1 MNKIILTLLLT
12 VSNVFANTYVGVV
25 KDVSTGSPIADAN
38 IVVSGI
44 EEIGLTT
51 NEKGF
56 FSLHTDT
63 DSIMI
68 RVNAIGYTQYNQS
81 YNTNENEFIYISM
94 DKKSIELSPVEV
106 IADRTSLI
114 GATKNFF
121 RLAGSSSLISRAEVI
136 EFNDTDIN
144 RVISQV
150 PGVYTQEEDGYG
162 LRPNIG
168 MRGSG
173 LERSAKI
180 NMMEDGIPIAPA
192 PYSSPA
198 AYYSPTAGRME
209 SFEIRKG
216 SSQIK
221 YGPHSTG
228 GAINYISASIPEK
241 LKFQGTVS
249 TGSFGTSLGKFKTGV
264 SSKNYGIMFQTY
276 LDKTDGFKSIDGGD
290 ETGFSKNDYLFKA
303 RLKTNREFA
312 AAELKISQTNEV
324 SNETYLGL
332 IRSDFAKDPFRR
344 YRASQ
349 KDQMSADHNQ
359 ISLTGA
365 LKLFRNT
372 NITAALYQNG
382 FHRNWYKLNK
392 VGEQS
397 ISSILSGDESD
408 VGYQLLSAENSADDV
423 YDIKANNRDYKS
435 QGLQSILRSEF
446 KINNINNSLM
456 FGLRIHYDEMDR
468 FQWSDFYKMENS
480 NLLITTAGTQGIG
493 SKNNRLYTAN
503 ARSVFIENEIKIN
516 NTIITA
522 GSRFESID
530 LERSDWGSNI
540 DRDSVASLIK
550 SAKINVVVPGIG
562 ISHLIKDGLNL
573 FCGIHTGFSPPGP
586 GIDDEDDVLPEESV
600 NSELGLRYNN
610 GLNSFEFLYF
620 YNDYK
625 NLLGE
630 DTESTGSGT
639 YAQFNGGKV
648 LINGIEFSLNKMY
661 VLQNVV
667 FPISMSYTY
676 TDARFF
682 NSFDSEFGPW
692 GDVSVNDELPYIPKN
707 MFHLRLGFEL
717 NKLKLYSRFKHVAN
731 IRTVAGQGAI
741 DPLHST
747 DQINIVDLVLK
758 YRISQNFM
766 FESKILNLFND
777 KSIVA
782 SRPAGVRPNMPRNIN
797 FSFLFDF

>member
-1 MNKIILTLLLT
+1 MNKIILTILLT

-106 IADRTSLI
+106 IADRASLI

-249 TGSFGTSLGKFKTGV
+249 TGSFGTRLGKFKTGV
-264 SSKNYGIMFQTY
+264 SSKNYGIMFQTL

-303 RLKTNREFA
+303 RLNTDREFA
-312 AAELKISQTNEV
+312 AAELKISQTNEI

-435 QGLQSILRSEF
+435 QGLQSILRSVF
-446 KINNINNSLM
+446 KINNINRMNELVCDGVLVSTAAGSTAYNLSAYGSILPLDSALLALTPISAFRPRRWKGALLSQKNSIE
-456 FGLRIHYDEMDR
+456 FIVKNFTERTV
-468 FQWSDFYKMENS
+468 SV
-480 NLLITTAGTQGIG
+480 TADNIEYRDI
-493 SKNNRLYTAN
+493 K
-503 ARSVFIENEIKIN
+503 SVKIN
-516 NTIITA
+516 
-522 GSRFESID
+522 SIN
-530 LERSDWGSNI
+530 ENKCI
-540 DRDSVASLIK
+540 
-550 SAKINVVVPGIG
+550 
-562 ISHLIKDGLNL
+562 
-573 FCGIHTGFSPPGP
+573 
-586 GIDDEDDVLPEESV
+586 VL
-600 NSELGLRYNN
+600 
-610 GLNSFEFLYF
+610 
-620 YNDYK
+620 
-625 NLLGE
+625 
-630 DTESTGSGT
+630 
-639 YAQFNGGKV
+639 
-648 LINGIEFSLNKMY
+648 
-661 VLQNVV
+661 
-667 FPISMSYTY
+667 
-676 TDARFF
+676 
-682 NSFDSEFGPW
+682 FDS
-692 GDVSVNDELPYIPKN
+692 N
-707 MFHLRLGFEL
+707 
-717 NKLKLYSRFKHVAN
+717 
-731 IRTVAGQGAI
+731 
-741 DPLHST
+741 HSME
-747 DQINIVDLVLK
+747 D
-758 YRISQNFM
+758 
-766 FESKILNLFND
+766 KILNEQFE
-777 KSIVA
+777 
-782 SRPAGVRPNMPRNIN
+782 
-797 FSFLFDF
+797 F